1 MTFECKFC
9 KKSYVKE
16 STLVAHLCEPKRR
29 YNQQQEQ
36 GVQIGFNAYLK
47 FYEITQG
54 SARLKTYND
63 FCSSNFYIAFVRYG
77 RWAVDIR
84 AINVQNLTEWLLK
97 NNHKLDHWTKE
108 NLYLTW
114 LKEYIR
120 REPPQDAIERALKEM
135 QEYADTE
142 TVLQNNFANY
152 FKFGSA
158 NRISKHISDGRIS
171 PWIVYNCDSGIE
183 WLSQANPEQLAI
195 IMPMIDPDFWK
206 KKFKDYLAD
215 TEWVKM
221 ILHKAGL

>member
-54 SARLKTYND
+54 SARLKTYDD

-84 AINVQNLTEWLLK
+84 AVNVQSLTEWLLK

-108 NLYLTW
+108 NLYVSW

-120 REPPQDAIERALKEM
+120 RESPQDAIERALKEM

-142 TVLQNNFANY
+142 ADLQNNFANY
-152 FKFGSA
+152 FKFGST

-171 PWIVYNCDSGIE
+171 PWIIYNCHSGIE
-183 WLSQANPEQLAI
+183 WLSQANPEQIAI
-195 IMPMIDPDFWK
+195 IMPMIDPDFWQ

-221 ILHKAGL
+221 ILQKAGL